1 MVGRVNS
8 LHDQVAQQ
16 LRDLIFAG
24 ELSPGAFVDETRLCE
39 QLAISRTPLREALKV
54 LSAEGLIRHEPRRG
68 SFVSEVT
75 EQDLDDIFPVIALLE
90 GRCAFEAA
98 QQAGLADIAALETLH
113 TQLQDSAAQGRIPD
127 YYAANFAIH
136 EAIIA
141 IAGNKWLAQVIAD
154 LRKILKLARLQQL
167 NAPGRLTQSLAE
179 HMAIFAALK
188 AGDAEGADAAMRTHL
203 TRQREALRQLARQ
216 QTSRVAMAFTEH
228 NKAGARA

>member
-1 MVGRVNS
+1 MSKHVNS

-16 LRDLIFAG
+16 LRDQIFAG
-24 ELSPGAFVDETRLCE
+24 ELLPGAFVDENRLCE

-54 LSAEGLIRHEPRRG
+54 LTAEGLIRHEPRRG
-68 SFVSEVT
+68 CFVNEVT
-75 EQDLDDIFPVIALLE
+75 EQDLDEIFPVIALLE

-98 QQAGLADIAALETLH
+98 QQATDADIAALEGLH
-113 TQLQDSAAQGRIPD
+113 QQLQSSADQGRIPD
-127 YYAANFAIH
+127 YYSANYAIH

-141 IAGNKWLAQVIAD
+141 MAGNKWLAQVISD

-167 NAPGRLTQSLAE
+167 NAPGRLAQSLAE

-188 AGDAEGADAAMRTHL
+188 ARDAEGADAAMRTHL

-216 QTSRVAMAFTEH
+216 SKSRIAAVNTPQHQQGDAT
-228 NKAGARA
+228 

>member
-1 MVGRVNS
+1 MSRHVNS

-16 LRDLIFAG
+16 LRDQIFAG
-24 ELSPGAFVDETRLCE
+24 ELSPGAFVDENRLCE

-54 LSAEGLIRHEPRRG
+54 LTAEGLIRHEPRRG
-68 SFVSEVT
+68 CFVNEVT
-75 EQDLDDIFPVIALLE
+75 EQDLDEIFPVIALLE

-98 QQAGLADIAALETLH
+98 QQATDADIAALEGLH
-113 TQLQDSAAQGRIPD
+113 QQLQSSADQGRIPD
-127 YYAANFAIH
+127 YYSANYAIH

-141 IAGNKWLAQVIAD
+141 MAGNKWLAQVISD

-167 NAPGRLTQSLAE
+167 NAPGRLAQSLAE

-188 AGDAEGADAAMRTHL
+188 ARDPEGADAAMRTHL

-216 QTSRVAMAFTEH
+216 SKSRIAAVNTPQHQQGDAT
-228 NKAGARA
+228 